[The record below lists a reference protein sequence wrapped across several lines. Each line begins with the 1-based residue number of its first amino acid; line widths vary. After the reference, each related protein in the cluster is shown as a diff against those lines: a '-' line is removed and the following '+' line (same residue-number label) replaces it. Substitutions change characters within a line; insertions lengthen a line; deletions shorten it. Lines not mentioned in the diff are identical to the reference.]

1 MKKISKMVCKLIIS
15 PFLIYIFDLLLI
27 KFGLMI
33 PINLYTILVVGLL
46 GIPGLFIILIL
57 I

>member
-15 PFLIYIFDLLLI
+15 PFLIYIFDLLLV

>member
-1 MKKISKMVCKLIIS
+1 VKKISKMVCKLIIS